1 MYELLDVISNFIK
14 QILAILVS
22 ELREAGHQD
31 DRIDGTELLVRVAS
45 RIGEARVALD
55 EEVAAVYKRN
65 RIENEKAFI
74 DRVCF
79 PEYFGDRIKV
89 GETSSFKLKKNY
101 AVLLGCDDWDYPE
114 ERDEYDSI
122 SPEQYE
128 IGAAMRK
135 RMRVITGTGY
145 GEFERAR
152 RFFAFEGK
160 IAFIKLVRE
169 LTMDLVDADGVG
181 KVGLKKAKEFT
192 EDAHEETKQDV
203 LILKSDL
210 RRLLERYIVN

>member
-1 MYELLDVISNFIK
+1 MYELLDAVGNFIK
-14 QILAILVS
+14 QVLGIFIAD
-22 ELREAGHQD
+22 LRVVGPEGRVD
-31 DRIDGTELLVRVAS
+31 VLELLAS
-45 RIGEARVALD
+45 VGTRIGEAKVALE
-55 EEVAAVYKRN
+55 EEVAAIYKRN
-65 RIENEKAFI
+65 RVENEKAFI

-128 IGAAMRK
+128 IGAAIRE

-169 LTMDLVDADGVG
+169 LTMDLRNGDGSCV
-181 KVGLKKAKEFT
+181 VGLKQAKEFT
-192 EDAHEETKQDV
+192 EAAHEEVTEDV
-203 LILKSDL
+203 LIAKADL

>member
-1 MYELLDVISNFIK
+1 MYELLDAVGNFIK
-14 QILAILVS
+14 QVLGIFIAD
-22 ELREAGHQD
+22 LRVVGPEGRVD
-31 DRIDGTELLVRVAS
+31 VLELLAS
-45 RIGEARVALD
+45 VGTRIGEAKVALE
-55 EEVAAVYKRN
+55 EEVAAIYKRN
-65 RIENEKAFI
+65 RVENEKAFI
-74 DRVCF
+74 ARVCF

-128 IGAAMRK
+128 IGAAMRE

-169 LTMDLVDADGVG
+169 LTMDLRNGDGSCV
-181 KVGLKKAKEFT
+181 VGLKQAKEFT
-192 EDAHEETKQDV
+192 EAAHEEVTEDV
-203 LILKSDL
+203 LIAKADL